1 MAVFS
6 KAGNGL
12 FLDLCPGYEGVCFYK
27 GIIYPWHY
35 LNLTCMFYE
44 RLYASDLKIKMLPPK
59 NVIEKNMCCIN
70 IDEV

>member
-12 FLDLCPGYEGVCFYK
+12 FLDLCPGYEGVGFYK
-27 GIIYPWHY
+27 GIIYPWCY
-35 LNLTCMFYE
+35 LNPTCMFYAC
-44 RLYASDLKIKMLPPK
+44 LYASDLKIKMLPPK

-70 IDEV
+70 FDEV